1 MTPKEKQLQELQAKI
16 AELQAKKPTTDEV
29 VIKGNRFLKWIYSIL
44 FKIFNAIAN
53 RYEKKM
59 LAYKDKQFKLK
70 EFNFESPRLILVTFT
85 DILNEQD
92 YEITL
97 HHQTAYQRYYKEYQE
112 TNEIPKMIKIDRL
125 IKNNY
130 KTAIKV

>member
-1 MTPKEKQLQELQAKI
+1 MTPKEKKMKELQAEI
-16 AELQAKKPTTDEV
+16 ERLQKKETNV
-29 VIKGNRFLKWIYSIL
+29 VTIKGNRFMLWIYTIL
-44 FKIFNAIAN
+44 FKIFNSIAN

-59 LAYKDKQFKLK
+59 LAYKNK
-70 EFNFESPRLILVTFT
+70 EFELVKFDFESPRLIFVTFK
-85 DILNEQD
+85 DILSGQE

-97 HHQTAYQRYYKEYQE
+97 HHETAYRNYYKEYQK

>member
-1 MTPKEKQLQELQAKI
+1 
-16 AELQAKKPTTDEV
+16 
-29 VIKGNRFLKWIYSIL
+29 
-44 FKIFNAIAN
+44 
-53 RYEKKM
+53 M

-70 EFNFESPRLILVTFT
+70 EFNFERPRLILVTFT

-112 TNEIPKMIKIDRL
+112 TKEIPKMIKIDRL

-130 KTAIKV
+130 KTAIKI